1 MALRT
6 GGERAGPLRVA
17 DQRIS
22 GASADVQSES
32 DIRLNYGDP
41 SKIIGGA
48 NDITSGL
55 QSQFYSA
62 DGGANWGRTAGGL
75 ALQGSDTFQSDPA
88 VDWTSDGTAWALT
101 LGVDAFMNIQMRCYK
116 SSDGGKTWAFD
127 STPTG
132 TQIAVD
138 RETFWVDHSPT
149 SPTKDQMYVMYHNGF
164 PAFVATR
171 PAGGAWQ
178 APVQVSGAETTGLA
192 IGGDIK
198 TNAFGDVFAF
208 WPDNSGGGKTGSG
221 KIYVSK
227 FPVGGANFGA
237 PVSIGPVRA
246 GNFDWFIPAD
256 ASRGISCYVSAGTY
270 RTPTKDLVY
279 ALWTDLSGAAGCTS
293 GTGPGSDTTSTCKS
307 RIWFA
312 RSTNGGANWSAPVK
326 INDQVGKNDQFH
338 ARLCV
343 DEATGNLMAT
353 YYDTVSDAGRLKT
366 DVWMQVSTDDG
377 QNWSTAQ
384 RVTSAQT
391 DETAASADS
400 GNQYGDYIGLS
411 GFYGNFWACWTD
423 RRGGASEEIWAE
435 HMPLVAKQCSFVV
448 DKSTFGQDEVQA
460 MLTSGS
466 ATVNAAFYVL
476 VDGFSA
482 AALGIVAADLA
493 GPPTHKPALN
503 AAPAFAGM
511 VIGQPTVLLAED
523 PALPATPQ
531 RFTWVYPV
539 SFTDTTGFTQAVT
552 TMTLT
557 AAISSVSASAQLQLL
572 QQPDPYE
579 LDGATSWLST
589 DLRVFYVKQ
598 GQTKFG
604 ATLGGSTP
612 ADAIAFIQQVLTN
625 LNPGGNSGGQTFDTD
640 LDPSGTGVALNPTDA
655 GGTAIFNFAI
665 AKVRYRGVAQ
675 DAQAVRVFFRLCPAL
690 TVSTAYDPTTTYR
703 TYSDGVQ
710 YGQKIALLGTQ
721 NANILT
727 IPCFASPRVS
737 PGASMTTQTDAPN
750 VQPILHDASGAEVVH
765 YFGCWLDINQGA
777 QKWFPLNPTGDGPFG
792 GTLKSV
798 LELVR
803 NAHQCLLSEIAFDP
817 DPIPTTPAPVTPGT
831 SDKLAQRN
839 LTLLP
844 SANPGDQASR
854 RIPNTFELKPTPAE
868 RAQTPDELMIVW
880 GNVPTGAAARVYL
893 PTVRADDVIEL
904 AARRGSAAHLRRL
917 DDHTVGC
924 EAAQVTY
931 IPIPLGPSLNHTGLL
946 TVDLPAGVRKGQKFH
961 ALVRQI
967 SMRTESAQKPDVQSG
982 GADRGNVEG
991 ANAAVLAVRAERR
1004 AWWQVRGTFEV
1015 AIPVQTAPEMRG
1027 PAEELYSI
1035 ARWILGSIPKQDRW
1049 HPSFERYVRELGERV
1064 RALGGDPANIPPTPD
1079 GHWDHEAILPRGG
1092 GEGRIEF
1099 SGKVSALVY
1108 DRFGDF
1114 EGFILET
1121 EDGQRRFRSREPEVE
1136 DLAYEAWRER
1146 FGISVV
1152 VERHALAQPESIVL
1166 REPTRRADR

>member
-1 MALRT
+1 
-6 GGERAGPLRVA
+6 VA

-22 GASADVQSES
+22 GASADIRSES

-41 SKIIGGA
+41 NKIIAGS
-48 NDITSGL
+48 NDDTSFL
-55 QSQFYSA
+55 QAQFFSS
-62 DGGANWGRTAGGL
+62 DGGVSWGQTAGGL
-75 ALQGSDTFQSDPA
+75 ALQGTDTFQGDPA

-101 LGVDAFMNIQMRCYK
+101 LGFDGVPNLRMRCYK
-116 SSDGGKTWAFD
+116 STDGGKTWVFD

-132 TQIAVD
+132 TQTAVD
-138 RETFWVDHSPT
+138 RETLWVDHSPT
-149 SPTKDQMYVMYHNGF
+149 SPNKDQMYVIYHNGS

-178 APVQVSGAETTGLA
+178 APVQVSGAETTGVA
-192 IGGDIK
+192 IGADIK

-208 WPDNSGGGKTGSG
+208 WPDNTGVNAGSR

-227 FPVGGANFGA
+227 FPAGGAKFGA
-237 PVSIGPVRA
+237 PVTIGPVRA
-246 GNFDWFIPAD
+246 GSFNWFIPAD
-256 ASRGISCYVSAGTY
+256 ASRGISCYVSAGAY
-270 RTPTKDLVY
+270 RTATKDLVY

-293 GTGPGSDTTSTCKS
+293 GTGPGADTTSSCKS

-312 RSTNGGANWSAPVK
+312 RSTNGGANWSTPVK
-326 INDQVGKNDQFH
+326 INDQAGKNDQFH

-343 DEATGNLMAT
+343 DEATGNLMAI
-353 YYDTVSDAGRLKT
+353 YYDTVGDPNRLKT
-366 DVWMQVSTDDG
+366 DLWMQVSTDDG

-384 RVTSAQT
+384 KVTAAQT

-423 RRGGASEEIWAE
+423 RRSGASEEIWAAQL
-435 HMPLVAKQCSFVV
+435 PLVAKQCSFIV

-460 MLTSGS
+460 MLTSGNPS
-466 ATVNAAFYVL
+466 VSPAFYVV

-482 AALGIVAADLA
+482 ADLGIVAADLA
-493 GPPTHKPALN
+493 GAPVHKPVLN
-503 AAPAFAGM
+503 AAPAFPGM
-511 VIGQPTVLLAED
+511 VIGQPTTLLAED

-531 RFTWVYPV
+531 RFTWAYPV
-539 SFTDTTGFTQAVT
+539 TFTDTTGFTQAVT
-552 TMTLT
+552 TVTLT
-557 AAISSVSASAQLQLL
+557 ATISSVSASAQLQLL

-579 LDGATSWLST
+579 LDGATSWLSQ
-589 DLRVFYVKQ
+589 DLRVFYIKQ
-598 GQTKFG
+598 GQSKFG
-604 ATLGGSTP
+604 ATVGGSTP

-625 LNPGGNSGGQTFDTD
+625 LNPGGNSGGQSFDAD
-640 LDPSGTGVALNPTDA
+640 LDPRGTGVALNPTDA

-703 TYSDGVQ
+703 TYSDGIQ
-710 YGQKIALLGTQ
+710 YGQKIALLGLQ
-721 NANILT
+721 NSNILT
-727 IPCFASPRVS
+727 IPCFATARVG

-750 VQPILHDASGAEVVH
+750 VQPFTHDVSGAEVVH
-765 YFGCWLDINQGA
+765 YFGCWLDINQGT
-777 QKWFPLNPTGDGPFG
+777 QKLFPLNPGGDGPFG

-817 DPIPTTPAPVTPGT
+817 DPIPTTPAPVTPAT

-854 RIPNTFELKPTPAE
+854 SIPNTFELKPTPAE

-880 GNVPTGAAARVYL
+880 GNVPTGSSARVYL
-893 PTVRADDVIEL
+893 PTVSADAVLML
-904 AARRGSAAHLRRL
+904 AARRGSAAHLRRV
-917 DDHTVGC
+917 DDHTIGCGVG
-924 EAAQVTY
+924 QVTY
-931 IPIPLGPSLNHTGLL
+931 VPIPPGPSLNHTGLL
-946 TVDLPAGVRKGQKFH
+946 TVDLPAGVRKGQVFH
-961 ALVRQI
+961 SLVRQI
-967 SMRTESAQKPDVQSG
+967 SLRTGSDEKVGRQRVGTDQVNP
-982 GADRGNVEG
+982 EG
-991 ANAAVLAVRAERR
+991 AQPVVVVARTERR
-1004 AWWQVRGTFEV
+1004 AWWQVRGTFEI
-1015 AIPVQTAPEMRG
+1015 AIPVQTAPEMRA

-1035 ARWILGSIPKQDRW
+1035 TRWILLSVPSQDRW
-1049 HPSFERYVRELGERV
+1049 HASFERYVRELGERV
-1064 RALGGDPANIPPTPD
+1064 RALGGDPARIPPTAD
-1079 GHWDHEAILPRGG
+1079 GHWDHEGRETGG
-1092 GEGRIEF
+1092 AEGRIEF
-1099 SGKVSALVY
+1099 SGKVAALTY

-1114 EGFILET
+1114 AGFVLDT
-1121 EDGQRRFRSREPEVE
+1121 EDGERRFRSREPEVE

-1152 VERHALAQPESIVL
+1152 VERHAPQRPESIIL
-1166 REPTRRADR
+1166 RHPTRQLEQ